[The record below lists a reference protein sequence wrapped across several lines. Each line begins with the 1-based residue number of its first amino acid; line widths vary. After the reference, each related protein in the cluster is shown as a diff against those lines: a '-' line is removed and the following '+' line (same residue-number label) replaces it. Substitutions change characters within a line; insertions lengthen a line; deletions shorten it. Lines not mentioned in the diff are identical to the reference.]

1 MNDAAVLFR
10 SWVFS
15 GTLGLLWVLLV
26 QFGPLTALEHLLPP
40 EDRPVS
46 ITFMP
51 PPVENLM
58 PVKSATLGHRQQR
71 AMGGGT
77 AFGGSAPVGD
87 VTGLLRGIV
96 MATNGNINAIGGKA
110 VLAYGEGGQGSRT
123 PGTVSMGDGAGDL
136 GTVSGESGFGH
147 EGTVVGG
154 IGIRESR
161 ISGPKGDASELG
173 SAVRSHASQLR
184 FCYVE
189 EGLKVN
195 PGLAGSVVLVLTL
208 DDGIVTVARIG
219 HRTWA
224 GADEV
229 EACILQKA
237 QAWHMPSG
245 SGTFEFSLNF
255 TK

>member
-1 MNDAAVLFR
+1 
-10 SWVFS
+10 
-15 GTLGLLWVLLV
+15 
-26 QFGPLTALEHLLPP
+26 
-40 EDRPVS
+40 
-46 ITFMP
+46 
-51 PPVENLM
+51 
-58 PVKSATLGHRQQR
+58 
-71 AMGGGT
+71 
-77 AFGGSAPVGD
+77 
-87 VTGLLRGIV
+87 
-96 MATNGNINAIGGKA
+96 
-110 VLAYGEGGQGSRT
+110 
-123 PGTVSMGDGAGDL
+123 MGDGAGDL